1 MNVPVPHQH
10 HVLTLCAGADSLLM
24 ESSRRVVGAGKRKG
38 LNPVKQVLVQPHE
51 ANNTSTETSTRLTDS
66 PEKEAATKR
75 SREAIAST
83 PLDLS
88 VSKAEFGGR
97 RKQVR
102 AHFYIST
109 LSTLKPWTWDR
120 KKWKKPNFSWCKHQR
135 CLNPTKIDLKLE
147 ASFSCQA
154 KNIGKFW
161 WLEKSNKT
169 LWICLLLFARI
180 RFAILFI

>member
-1 MNVPVPHQH
+1 MNVPGPHQH
-10 HVLTLCAGADSLLM
+10 HVLELCAGADSLLM

-109 LSTLKPWTWDR
+109 LSTLMP
-120 KKWKKPNFSWCKHQR
+120 
-135 CLNPTKIDLKLE
+135 
-147 ASFSCQA
+147 
-154 KNIGKFW
+154 
-161 WLEKSNKT
+161 
-169 LWICLLLFARI
+169 
-180 RFAILFI
+180 

>member
-102 AHFYIST
+102 AHLMFPFLHCQ
-109 LSTLKPWTWDR
+109 LSSPQHEREKRPKKAKDR
-120 KKWKKPNFSWCKHQR
+120 LIKE
-135 CLNPTKIDLKLE
+135 LE
-147 ASFSCQA
+147 
-154 KNIGKFW
+154 
-161 WLEKSNKT
+161 T
-169 LWICLLLFARI
+169 
-180 RFAILFI
+180 

>member
-1 MNVPVPHQH
+1 MPH
-10 HVLTLCAGADSLLM
+10 HVITLCAGADSLLM

-102 AHFYIST
+102 AHFYIVNSHA
-109 LSTLKPWTWDR
+109 LNMR
-120 KKWKKPNFSWCKHQR
+120 QKKVKE
-135 CLNPTKIDLKLE
+135 TK
-147 ASFSCQA
+147 F
-154 KNIGKFW
+154 FMM
-161 WLEKSNKT
+161 
-169 LWICLLLFARI
+169 
-180 RFAILFI
+180 